1 MLELLRDTQVVL
13 TIFGLVLIYKWVA
26 EHVPNKTL
34 AILILAGAAYYFLFY
49 TPSLFMLLVILAV
62 IVFFGAP
69 IGGTIQDLYFQYGSA
84 RELDIRPEEME
95 RMAQTPYGP
104 RWKQ

>member
-1 MLELLRDTQVVL
+1 MLELLQDARIVL

-26 EHVPNKTL
+26 EHVPNRTL

-49 TPSLFMLLVILAV
+49 SPNIFIVLVILAV
-62 IVFFGAP
+62 IVFFGGP

-84 RELDIRPEEME
+84 RELDMHPEEME
-95 RMAQTPYGP
+95 RMIQTPYGP
-104 RWKQ
+104 RWKR